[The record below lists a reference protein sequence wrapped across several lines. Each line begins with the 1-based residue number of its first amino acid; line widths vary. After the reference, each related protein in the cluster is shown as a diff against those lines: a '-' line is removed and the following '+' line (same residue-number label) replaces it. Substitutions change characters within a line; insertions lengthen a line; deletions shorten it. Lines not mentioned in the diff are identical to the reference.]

1 MVMMTSQLGRCL
13 SGRTVGP
20 QSHKLEE
27 PGRHAPE
34 RKRPVCRI
42 LRRAVGA

>member
-20 QSHKLEE
+20 QGHELKE
-27 PGRHAPE
+27 PDWHAPE
-34 RKRPVCRI
+34 RKRPACRN
-42 LRRAVGA
+42 LRRADGA